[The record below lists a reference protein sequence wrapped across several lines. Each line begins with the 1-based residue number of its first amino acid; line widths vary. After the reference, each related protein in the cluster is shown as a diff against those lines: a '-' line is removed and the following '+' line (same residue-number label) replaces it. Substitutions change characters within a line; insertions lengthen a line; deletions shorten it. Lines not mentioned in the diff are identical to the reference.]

1 MSDVGGT
8 GSCELCGGLFTG
20 FYEHLECAVVVQ
32 IAHFDR
38 DAAAHIGALPIFKD
52 FEPRDSFRPRS
63 LVLVERLEE
72 FLKVLDA
79 LEAAAKRGRALHRL
93 QAVRGDL
100 PAITIEAGPRR
111 NDGTRRA
118 TRYDID
124 MTKCIYCGLCQEACP
139 VDAIVE
145 GPNFEFATE
154 TREELFYDKERLLAN
169 GDRWEREIAK
179 NLELDAPY
187 R

>member
-79 LEAAAKRGRALHRL
+79 LEAAATCFLRRCDRL
-93 QAVRGDL
+93 LV
-100 PAITIEAGPRR
+100 
-111 NDGTRRA
+111 
-118 TRYDID
+118 RYDRMI
-124 MTKCIYCGLCQEACP
+124 TGG
-139 VDAIVE
+139 V
-145 GPNFEFATE
+145 
-154 TREELFYDKERLLAN
+154 LLLL
-169 GDRWEREIAK
+169 GH
-179 NLELDAPY
+179 L
-187 R
+187 